1 MDDDEYYQKETYRIY
16 KEEIKGIGIT
26 SLHYTINTE
35 NNEKYLCRFLNL
47 KNYKVNSSLYDEL
60 KKTIQIYHKYQNNNF
75 INLYDVIQGTTNL
88 YILYNYIEGKTL
100 FKYKKEGRNFNEKEI
115 KKILE
120 EVLNALIHLYNN
132 KIILKDLKLENIF
145 LTDDGKILLCNLEK
159 NPLLT
164 QTNKEYK
171 LNNGYINISLKL
183 GLIIC
188 KLLDYNDFVSFL
200 KTIKSQSQKE
210 FDLQLIN
217 EYVNENIL
225 TKEFISKPLSKLIKD
240 LLKDENNRIKIQDI
254 KSHEYFL
261 SFQPKEKDIIRSS
274 TKSTKVEL
282 KEDKQNISTSNIN
295 RSTIT
300 EASNMDIKINKS
312 KNIKEETIITDE
324 AYLIYYKKEREV
336 LLGLIDSFDEN
347 EIINNMKLAE
357 KYSKEKAE
365 KDKYKAIPE
374 KKVVVVNENKD
385 NNIKNS
391 TLDEND
397 GVNKEDNKKPKK
409 NKKKWFGIF

>member
-1 MDDDEYYQKETYRIY
+1 M
-16 KEEIKGIGIT
+16 
-26 SLHYTINTE
+26 
-35 NNEKYLCRFLNL
+35 
-47 KNYKVNSSLYDEL
+47 V
-60 KKTIQIYHKYQNNNF
+60 
-75 INLYDVIQGTTNL
+75 
-88 YILYNYIEGKTL
+88 
-100 FKYKKEGRNFNEKEI
+100 
-115 KKILE
+115 LE

-159 NPLLT
+159 NPLLIK
-164 QTNKEYK
+164 TNKEYK
-171 LNNGYINISLKL
+171 LNNGYINIALKL

-261 SFQPKEKDIIRSS
+261 SLQPKEKDIIRSS

-365 KDKYKAIPE
+365 KDKYKAITE

-397 GVNKEDNKKPKK
+397 GVTKEDNKKPKK
-409 NKKKWFGIF
+409 NKKKWFGLF

>member
-1 MDDDEYYQKETYRIY
+1 M
-16 KEEIKGIGIT
+16 
-26 SLHYTINTE
+26 
-35 NNEKYLCRFLNL
+35 
-47 KNYKVNSSLYDEL
+47 
-60 KKTIQIYHKYQNNNF
+60 
-75 INLYDVIQGTTNL
+75 
-88 YILYNYIEGKTL
+88 
-100 FKYKKEGRNFNEKEI
+100 
-115 KKILE
+115 
-120 EVLNALIHLYNN
+120 
-132 KIILKDLKLENIF
+132 
-145 LTDDGKILLCNLEK
+145 TDDGKILLCNLEK

-164 QTNKEYK
+164 QTNKENK
-171 LNNGYINISLKL
+171 LNNGYINIALKL

-188 KLLDYNDFVSFL
+188 KLIDYNEFASFL

-261 SFQPKEKDIIRSS
+261 SLQPKEKDIIRSS

-347 EIINNMKLAE
+347 EIIKNMKLAE

-397 GVNKEDNKKPKK
+397 GVTKEDNKKPKK

>member
-1 MDDDEYYQKETYRIY
+1 MEDDEYFERGTYRIW
-16 KEEIKGIGIT
+16 KEEIKGMGIT
-26 SLHYTINTE
+26 SLHFTIDTE
-35 NNEKYLCRFLNL
+35 NDEKYLCKFINL
-47 KNYKVNSSLYDEL
+47 KNYIGNSLLYDEL
-60 KKTIQIYHKYQNNNF
+60 KKTIQIHHKYQNNNF
-75 INLYDVIQGTTNL
+75 TYLYDVIQGTSNI

-159 NPLLT
+159 NSLLT
-164 QTNKEYK
+164 QTNKENK
-171 LNNGYINISLKL
+171 LANGYINIVLQF
-183 GLIIC
+183 GITIC
-188 KLLDYNDFVSFL
+188 KLVDYNDFVPFL
-200 KTIKSQSQKE
+200 KTIKIQKG

-225 TKEFISKPLSKLIKD
+225 NKEFVTKSLGKLIKD

-254 KSHEYFL
+254 DSHEYFY
-261 SFQPKEKDIIRSS
+261 SYQPKEKDIIRSS
-274 TKSTKVEL
+274 TKPTKVDL
-282 KEDKQNISTSNIN
+282 KNDIQNMSTSNIN
-295 RSTIT
+295 KSTIT
-300 EASNMDIKINKS
+300 EVSNRDLKINNS
-312 KNIKEETIITDE
+312 KNVKEETIITDE
-324 AYLIYYKKEREV
+324 AYLTYYKKEREV

-347 EIINNMKLAE
+347 EIIKNMKLAE

-374 KKVVVVNENKD
+374 KINVVVNEIKD

-391 TLDEND
+391 TLDEN
-397 GVNKEDNKKPKK
+397 GRAAKEDDNKPKK
-409 NKKKWFGIF
+409 IKKKKFLGIF

>member
-47 KNYKVNSSLYDEL
+47 KNYKVNSSLYDDL
-60 KKTIQIYHKYQNNNF
+60 KKTIRIYHKYQNNNF

-88 YILYNYIEGKTL
+88 YILYNYTEGKTL

-171 LNNGYINISLKL
+171 LNNGYINIALKL

-188 KLLDYNDFVSFL
+188 KLIDYNDFVSFL

-261 SFQPKEKDIIRSS
+261 SLQPKEKDIIRSS
-274 TKSTKVEL
+274 TKSTKVEF

-397 GVNKEDNKKPKK
+397 GVTKEDNKKPKK